1 MNQAR
6 SLHEIF
12 ESDYQAP
19 GSLITNRSL
28 PFKSWWATRWAQE
41 IDTYGLLGWAMIPI
55 IVRGKI
61 PLKSAGNYLSR
72 GAAGPY
78 LSFEEACSWAEK
90 GFNLA
95 VAAGP
100 SKIIWCDIDS
110 PRVLNRLV
118 PGRPLMRTPRGFAI
132 PIKPDKSATVK
143 RIRALKKQGFD
154 FRQDVTYE
162 LVPLSVT
169 CTFDHD
175 LHGKK
180 HPGPRDPCFDNHPHD
195 YRVREWM
202 TPLSAVTLL
211 TFKELWEAYK
221 A

>member
-19 GSLITNRSL
+19 GSLITNRGIG
-28 PFKSWWATRWAQE
+28 FKSWWAAKWAIE
-41 IDTYGLLGWAMIPI
+41 IDLYRLLGWSMIPI

-61 PLKSAGNYLSR
+61 PLKSADNYRSK

-78 LSFEEACSWAEK
+78 LSTEEACSWAEK

-100 SKIIWCDIDS
+100 SKIIWCDADDPKFLQEFPTSGPI
-110 PRVLNRLV
+110 
-118 PGRPLMRTPRGFAI
+118 MRTPRGYAI
-132 PIKPDKSATVK
+132 PIKPDKTVTKK
-143 RIRALKKQGFD
+143 RIRAMKAHGLD

-180 HPGPRDPCFDNHPHD
+180 HPGPRDPCFENHPHD
-195 YRVREWM
+195 YRVREWIR
-202 TPLSAVTLL
+202 PLSTELL
-211 TFKELWEAYK
+211 MFRELWEAYQL
-221 A
+221 